1 MHGHLT
7 LSSPVA
13 GDVVVNHRHS
23 QEPSCPLAPSE
34 ELKVSVRRSS
44 YLDMIREKVS
54 EISILLKR
62 KKPTRDHQK
71 TILTQVMFC
80 VTNQLSKMTLWQNPK
95 WSQYFR
101 HVTTEAS
108 SSNRWSISIIR
119 LSGKVGNE
127 PTSFEPMW
135 EVYEETKQTVTTTSS
150 PSNYLLGCLRNQYV
164 QLRWS
169 LQPLYW
175 RWSEPVDRLH
185 LEE

>member
-7 LSSPVA
+7 LSSPVT

-34 ELKVSVRRSS
+34 ELKVSVLTWTWKEKKCPKFPFCS
-44 YLDMIREKVS
+44 REKN
-54 EISILLKR
+54 LLVTVR
-62 KKPTRDHQK
+62 GPFWLRW
-71 TILTQVMFC
+71 LTFVMFC

-150 PSNYLLGCLRNQYV
+150 PSNYLLGCLRN
-164 QLRWS
+164 RWEQD
-169 LQPLYW
+169 L
-175 RWSEPVDRLH
+175 
-185 LEE
+185 